1 MTDLQGIHCQFTAN
15 DHRWAPNFDP
25 SFVECGVDQQ
35 GVRVVVTSL
44 VVGSV
49 IEFDD
54 LAVLK
59 NRVRNPDFV
68 AKTLS
73 NSLGQCGFTVARLA
87 IEKQTGTRVDR
98 WAEAFKQVFV
108 DRDVL
113 KCRL

>member
-1 MTDLQGIHCQFTAN
+1 M
-15 DHRWAPNFDP
+15 
-25 SFVECGVDQQ
+25 
-35 GVRVVVTSL
+35 
-44 VVGSV
+44 VGSV

-54 LAVLK
+54 LAVFK

-87 IEKQTGTRVDR
+87 VEKQTGTRVDR
-98 WAEAFKQVFV
+98 RAEIFKQMLV

-113 KCRL
+113 KRRF